1 MLKRFLKA
9 KWSNFYKF
17 EMVKFHQQ
25 LINFFLKGRPTMSNI
40 AILTAAGVGSRFGQD
55 VPKQFL
61 SINDKPLIVY
71 TMEKFQQHPEIDDI
85 AVVCLD
91 GWEGMLRAYAKQF
104 GITKLR
110 WVFKGGET
118 GMKSIQNAVFGLRE
132 ELKDDDIIL
141 VQDGIRVNTSERIIT
156 DCIKLTKEK
165 GVAIATIPLAEVPYF
180 LENGETKELD
190 RDKLLRTQTPH
201 GIRYKKLVE
210 IHEEA
215 NQKGITSTV
224 ATCTLMT
231 QLGYPIYFFDGAET
245 NFKITTLDD
254 IEIFRALLVAKK
266 VSWQK

>member
-1 MLKRFLKA
+1 
-9 KWSNFYKF
+9 
-17 EMVKFHQQ
+17 
-25 LINFFLKGRPTMSNI
+25 MSNI

-71 TMEKFQQHPEIDDI
+71 TMEKFQQHPDIDEI
-85 AVVCLD
+85 AVVCLE
-91 GWEGMLRAYAKQF
+91 GWEGMLKAYAKQF
-104 GITKLR
+104 GISKLR

-118 GMKSIQNAVFGLRE
+118 GMQSIQNAVFGLRG
-132 ELKDDDIIL
+132 ELNDDDIIL

-156 DCIKLTKEK
+156 DCINLTKEK
-165 GVAIATIPLAEVPYF
+165 GVAIATIPLAEAPYY
-180 LENGETKELD
+180 LENGEVKELD

-215 NQKGITSTV
+215 NQKGITNTV

-254 IEIFRALLVAKK
+254 IEIFKALLAAKK
-266 VSWQK
+266 ASWQK